1 MTLNLPIMGLAGRYH
16 MHCDRRLSASR
27 SIELA
32 FRVAQML
39 RAERDR
45 GRGAAAERP

>member
-1 MTLNLPIMGLAGRYH
+1 MTPNLPIMGLAGRYH
-16 MHCDRRLSASR
+16 THCGPQLNASR

-32 FRVAQML
+32 FRAAQML

-45 GRGAAAERP
+45 GREAAAERP